1 VQLGVKYG
9 YVLMETRWCAM
20 FGSRFMPCEECGA
33 SVDRTGLGGHE
44 CAPERRADY
53 QMFGLR
59 EEVAQLEAG
68 IHRYLM
74 TATGRFESWL
84 AASEVRGQT

>member
-1 VQLGVKYG
+1 
-9 YVLMETRWCAM
+9 M
-20 FGSRFMPCEECGA
+20 FRSRFMPCPECGA
-33 SVDRTGLGGHE
+33 SVDRTDVPVHA
-44 CAPERRADY
+44 CSPNRWADY

-68 IHRYLM
+68 VHRYLA
-74 TATGRFESWL
+74 TAPGRFESWL

>member
-1 VQLGVKYG
+1 
-9 YVLMETRWCAM
+9 M
-20 FGSRFMPCEECGA
+20 
-33 SVDRTGLGGHE
+33 DRTGTGEHE

-68 IHRYLM
+68 VHRYLA